1 MPRRPTVFILK
12 CRQCETKRFFCDVI
26 KDIYDWS
33 VVQTT
38 DLKDDVYL
46 YNNDVYLYN
55 NVTKVLPFILIWTQQ
70 MDRCIVYLSESLEF
84 YSF

>member
-1 MPRRPTVFILK
+1 MTTIFK
-12 CRQCETKRFFCDVI
+12 CRQCETKSFFCDVI

-55 NVTKVLPFILIWTQQ
+55 N
-70 MDRCIVYLSESLEF
+70 DVYL
-84 YSF
+84 YNNVTI

>member
-1 MPRRPTVFILK
+1 MTTIFK
-12 CRQCETKRFFCDVI
+12 CRQCETKSCFCDVI

-55 NVTKVLPFILIWTQQ
+55 NVTI
-70 MDRCIVYLSESLEF
+70 
-84 YSF
+84 